1 MRSLTKPEGREF
13 DMSLYFET
21 SWGSLN
27 KKGEELC
34 GDKVE
39 TIKTKQNTFLVLAD
53 GLGSGVK
60 ANILASLTS
69 KIVAT
74 MLSSGADVRDVI
86 ETMAST
92 LPVCKVRQVAYS
104 TFAILQIFRDGR
116 AYLVEYDTPACIV
129 IRDGQKLDIEH
140 TERELSGKIIR
151 EYRFNIQEDDY
162 FVMMSDGVTHAGVG
176 GLYGFGWGR
185 TRVGEF
191 IQQRFNDTKMT
202 AARLASYVINECSQL
217 YHQRPGDDTTVVVA
231 KVTAR
236 MDLNIFT
243 GPPTKREDDESAI
256 REFMRSQGL
265 HVVSGGTSA
274 TIAAR
279 VLNKHIKASLIYEDP
294 DIPPTAEIDG
304 LDLVTEGVLTLNR
317 AVSMMHE
324 YNEGRQDQSFFKRLD
339 EKNGGSQLAK
349 LIIEKCT
356 HLHLFVGE
364 AMNPA
369 HQAAGL
375 PFDLSVRMR
384 LVDKIVE
391 EGRKMGKT
399 VSVKYY

>member
-1 MRSLTKPEGREF
+1 MNVSLDVCSK
-13 DMSLYFET
+13 
-21 SWGSLN
+21 SLN
-27 KKGEELC
+27 KREEELC
-34 GDKVE
+34 GDTVE
-39 TIKTKQNTFLVLAD
+39 IVKTAD
-53 GLGSGVK
+53 ADIIILSDGMGSGVK
-60 ANILASLTS
+60 ANILSTLTTR
-69 KIVAT
+69 ILGT
-74 MLSSGADVRDVI
+74 MLKNGETI
-86 ETMAST
+86 EDCVETIAMT
-92 LPVCKVRQVAYS
+92 LPICKVRQVAYS

-129 IRDGQKLDIEH
+129 IRDGQKLEIEH

-274 TIAAR
+274 TIAH
-279 VLNKHIKASLIYEDP
+279 VY
-294 DIPPTAEIDG
+294 
-304 LDLVTEGVLTLNR
+304 
-317 AVSMMHE
+317 
-324 YNEGRQDQSFFKRLD
+324 
-339 EKNGGSQLAK
+339 
-349 LIIEKCT
+349 
-356 HLHLFVGE
+356 
-364 AMNPA
+364 
-369 HQAAGL
+369 
-375 PFDLSVRMR
+375 
-384 LVDKIVE
+384 
-391 EGRKMGKT
+391 
-399 VSVKYY
+399 

>member
-1 MRSLTKPEGREF
+1 
-13 DMSLYFET
+13 
-21 SWGSLN
+21 
-27 KKGEELC
+27 
-34 GDKVE
+34 
-39 TIKTKQNTFLVLAD
+39 
-53 GLGSGVK
+53 
-60 ANILASLTS
+60 
-69 KIVAT
+69 
-74 MLSSGADVRDVI
+74 
-86 ETMAST
+86 
-92 LPVCKVRQVAYS
+92 
-104 TFAILQIFRDGR
+104 
-116 AYLVEYDTPACIV
+116 
-129 IRDGQKLDIEH
+129 
-140 TERELSGKIIR
+140 
-151 EYRFNIQEDDY
+151 
-162 FVMMSDGVTHAGVG
+162 
-176 GLYGFGWGR
+176 
-185 TRVGEF
+185 
-191 IQQRFNDTKMT
+191 
-202 AARLASYVINECSQL
+202 
-217 YHQRPGDDTTVVVA
+217 
-231 KVTAR
+231 
-236 MDLNIFT
+236 
-243 GPPTKREDDESAI
+243 
-256 REFMRSQGL
+256 MRSQGL

-274 TIAAR
+274 TITAR

-349 LIIEKCT
+349 LIIERCT

>member
-1 MRSLTKPEGREF
+1 MNVSLDVCSK
-13 DMSLYFET
+13 
-21 SWGSLN
+21 SLN
-27 KKGEELC
+27 KREEELC
-34 GDKVE
+34 GDTVE
-39 TIKTKQNTFLVLAD
+39 IVKTAD
-53 GLGSGVK
+53 ADIIILSDGMGSGVK
-60 ANILASLTS
+60 ANILSTLTTR
-69 KIVAT
+69 ILGT
-74 MLSSGADVRDVI
+74 MLKNGETI
-86 ETMAST
+86 EDCVETIAMT
-92 LPVCKVRQVAYS
+92 LPICKVRQVAYS

-243 GPPTKREDDESAI
+243 GPPTKREDDESVI

-294 DIPPTAEIDG
+294 DIPPT
-304 LDLVTEGVLTLNR
+304 LKLTDWIL
-317 AVSMMHE
+317 
-324 YNEGRQDQSFFKRLD
+324 
-339 EKNGGSQLAK
+339 
-349 LIIEKCT
+349 
-356 HLHLFVGE
+356 
-364 AMNPA
+364 
-369 HQAAGL
+369 
-375 PFDLSVRMR
+375 
-384 LVDKIVE
+384 
-391 EGRKMGKT
+391 
-399 VSVKYY
+399 

>member
-1 MRSLTKPEGREF
+1 MNVSLDVCSK
-13 DMSLYFET
+13 
-21 SWGSLN
+21 SLN
-27 KKGEELC
+27 KREEELC
-34 GDKVE
+34 GDTVE
-39 TIKTKQNTFLVLAD
+39 IVKTAD
-53 GLGSGVK
+53 ADIIILSDGMGSGVK
-60 ANILASLTS
+60 ANILSTLTTR
-69 KIVAT
+69 ILGT
-74 MLSSGADVRDVI
+74 MLKNGETI
-86 ETMAST
+86 EDCVETIAMT
-92 LPVCKVRQVAYS
+92 LPICKVRQVAYS

-217 YHQRPGDDTTVVVA
+217 YHQRPGDD
-231 KVTAR
+231 
-236 MDLNIFT
+236 
-243 GPPTKREDDESAI
+243 ESVI

-349 LIIEKCT
+349 LIIERCT

>member
-1 MRSLTKPEGREF
+1 
-13 DMSLYFET
+13 MSVSVDICWKSF
-21 SWGSLN
+21 N
-27 KKGEELC
+27 KNREELC

-39 TIKTKQNTFLVLAD
+39 VLKTEDSSIIILAD
-53 GLGSGVK
+53 GMGSGVK
-60 ANILASLTS
+60 ANILATLTS
-69 KIVAT
+69 KILGT
-74 MLSSGADVRDVI
+74 MFREGAEIDACV
-86 ETMAST
+86 ETIART
-92 LPVCKVRQVAYS
+92 LPICKEREVAYA
-104 TFAILQIFRDGR
+104 TFSILQIFRDGE
-116 AYLVEYDTPACIV
+116 AYLVEYDNPKCVFIRNKEIINYPYQERV
-129 IRDGQKLDIEH
+129 IE
-140 TERELSGKIIR
+140 GKKIR
-151 EYRFNIQEDDY
+151 EFRFHVELNDC
-162 FVMMSDGVTHAGVG
+162 FVLMSDGAIWAGEEETMNYNWEWDDMAAYT
-176 GLYGFGWGR
+176 LKC
-185 TRVGEF
+185 TNE
-191 IQQRFNDTKMT
+191 TLS
-202 AARLASYVINECSQL
+202 AARLAAMLSQVCYDL
-217 YHQRPGDDTTVVVA
+217 YGQKPGDDTTVVVA

-349 LIIEKCT
+349 LIIERCT